1 MNRGYAVGFLVVLL
15 VVILGLY
22 VAFTGFMLSREA
34 TQSPQPEE
42 TAGPVAQ
49 ASDTPAA
56 PAASPTP
63 TIFLLPTPV
72 PGITATL
79 TAVALPSV
87 TEPAPETEATE
98 PPPTPTEPP
107 AGEPPTD
114 TPSPVQPPTPVP
126 MPAFQFLLAGPV
138 HADPDDPICCYIR
151 GTVKDAAGNGIEGV
165 RVKAFNEW
173 DSKPPALSKGGAEL
187 GEYNIPI
194 GRDLITWYI
203 IIVDG
208 DGNQI
213 SSQVQVQFDPA
224 VANAYRVDWQ
234 RTY

>member
-22 VAFTGFMLSREA
+22 VALTGFMLSREA
-34 TQSPQPEE
+34 TQAPQP
-42 TAGPVAQ
+42 AGPVAQ

-56 PAASPTP
+56 PAASATP
-63 TIFLLPTPV
+63 TIFILPTPV

-87 TEPAPETEATE
+87 TEPAPQTESTE
-98 PPPTPTEPP
+98 PPPPPTESP

-114 TPSPVQPPTPVP
+114 TPPPVQPPTPVP
-126 MPAFQFLLAGPV
+126 MPAYQFRLAGPA
-138 HADPDDPICCYIR
+138 HADQDFTTCCYIL
-151 GTVKDAAGNGIEGV
+151 GTVKDAAGNGLEGV

-173 DSKPPALSKGGAEL
+173 NNLPPALSKGGTEL
-187 GEYNIPI
+187 GKYDIPI

-203 IIVDG
+203 MIVDG
-208 DGNQI
+208 EGTQI
-213 SSQVQVQFDPA
+213 STQVQVQFDPA
-224 VANAYRVDWQ
+224 EANAYRVDWQ